1 MQSAFRRIIITISY
15 PLFGETE
22 VNNMKIFFRIV
33 GILFAIIFS
42 IPLFAL
48 LVATPVYSS
57 LVGVIDADTIGT
69 TINEVVDTTI
79 EQIDFQDVLLQME
92 DDEGQPAISEE
103 EAEQMGTLIES
114 LLASDAA
121 EEILNSYSADLA
133 NFLTGNET
141 AVKQLTPDKLAQ
153 IVDENIDELTTIVE
167 EFIPEEEMPEKEEI
181 QTTVKEMVNDF
192 AGEMMES
199 LPTPEDVATNSELQE
214 MQQTIQIITNPAIV
228 TALYVAMGI
237 FAALVFVCLL
247 KTGGFIGLAIN
258 GILASLPLFVIG
270 SLENLSLPAELLP
283 KEIPFEMFRGAI
295 HVLTAPIKTAA
306 IIMLLVSFAFIGLF
320 ILFAVLRSKK
330 KKALAAANEAPLFEI
345 AQEEVQN
352 AGEITDIL
360 NETPAEETVI
370 EETPT
375 EN

>member
-1 MQSAFRRIIITISY
+1 
-15 PLFGETE
+15 
-22 VNNMKIFFRIV
+22 MKIFFRIV

>member
-1 MQSAFRRIIITISY
+1 
-15 PLFGETE
+15 
-22 VNNMKIFFRIV
+22 MKIFFRIV

-79 EQIDFQDVLLQME
+79 EQIDFQELLIQME
-92 DDEGQPAISEE
+92 GSEGQPAMSEE
-103 EAEQMGTLIES
+103 EAEQMGTLLES

-121 EEILNSYSADLA
+121 EEILTCYSADLA

-192 AGEMMES
+192 AGVMMES

-247 KTGGFIGLAIN
+247 KTGGFIGLAVN
-258 GILASLPLFVIG
+258 GILASLPLFAIG
-270 SLENLSLPAELLP
+270 SLGDISLPAGLLP
-283 KEIPFEMFRGAI
+283 EEIPFEMFRGAI

-320 ILFAVLRSKK
+320 ILFAVLKNKK
-330 KKALAAANEAPLFEI
+330 KKALAAANEAPLFEV

-360 NETPAEETVI
+360 NETPAEETAA
-370 EETPT
+370 EETPA

>member
-1 MQSAFRRIIITISY
+1 
-15 PLFGETE
+15 
-22 VNNMKIFFRIV
+22 MKIFFRIV

-48 LVATPVYSS
+48 LVATPVYTS

-79 EQIDFQDVLLQME
+79 EQIDFQELLIQMGGS
-92 DDEGQPAISEE
+92 EGQPAMSEE
-103 EAEQMGTLIES
+103 EAELLES

-192 AGEMMES
+192 AGVMMES
-199 LPTPEDVATNSELQE
+199 LPKPEDVATNSELQE

-306 IIMLLVSFAFIGLF
+306 VIMLLVSFAFIGLF

-370 EETPT
+370 EETQA

>member
-1 MQSAFRRIIITISY
+1 
-15 PLFGETE
+15 
-22 VNNMKIFFRIV
+22 MKIFFRIV

-48 LVATPVYSS
+48 LVATPVYTS
-57 LVGVIDADTIGT
+57 LVGVVDADTIGT

-92 DDEGQPAISEE
+92 DDEGQPAMSEE

-114 LLASDAA
+114 FLSSDAA
-121 EEILNSYSADLA
+121 EELINSYSADLA
-133 NFLTGNET
+133 NILTGDET
-141 AVKQLTPDKLAQ
+141 AVKQFTPEKLAQ
-153 IVDENIDELTTIVE
+153 IVDNNMDELMTIVE
-167 EFIPEEEMPEKEEI
+167 ELVPEEEMPEDKEEI
-181 QTTVKEMVNDF
+181 KTAVKEMVNDF

-214 MQQTIQIITNPAIV
+214 LQQTIQIITNPVITTVLYAAI
-228 TALYVAMGI
+228 GI

-306 IIMLLVSFAFIGLF
+306 IIMLLVSFVFIGLF

-370 EETPT
+370 EETQA

>member
-1 MQSAFRRIIITISY
+1 
-15 PLFGETE
+15 
-22 VNNMKIFFRIV
+22 MKIFFRIV

-79 EQIDFQDVLLQME
+79 EQIDFQELLIQME
-92 DDEGQPAISEE
+92 GSEGQPAMSEE
-103 EAEQMGTLIES
+103 EAEQMGTMLES

-167 EFIPEEEMPEKEEI
+167 EFIPEEEMPADKEEI
-181 QTTVKEMVNDF
+181 KTAVKEMVNDF

-247 KTGGFIGLAIN
+247 KTGGFIGLAVN

-345 AQEEVQN
+345 APEEVQN

-360 NETPAEETVI
+360 NETPAEETAA
-370 EETPT
+370 EETPA

>member
-1 MQSAFRRIIITISY
+1 
-15 PLFGETE
+15 
-22 VNNMKIFFRIV
+22 MKIFFRIV

-79 EQIDFQDVLLQME
+79 EQIDFQELLIQME
-92 DDEGQPAISEE
+92 GSEGQPAMSEE

-114 LLASDAA
+114 FLSSDAA
-121 EEILNSYSADLA
+121 EELINSYSADLA
-133 NFLTGNET
+133 NILTGDET
-141 AVKQLTPDKLAQ
+141 AVKQFTPEKLAQ
-153 IVDENIDELTTIVE
+153 IVDNNLAQFVDDNIDELTTIVE
-167 EFIPEEEMPEKEEI
+167 EFIPEEEMPEDKEEI
-181 QTTVKEMVNDF
+181 KTVVKEMVNDF

-247 KTGGFIGLAIN
+247 KTGGFIGLAVN

-320 ILFAVLRSKK
+320 ILFAVLSSKK

-370 EETPT
+370 EETQA